1 MSISEPFIR
10 RPIATSLLMLG
21 VLVFGIGAYNLL
33 PVAALPRVD
42 FPTVVVTT
50 NYPGASPE
58 TMASAI
64 ATPLE
69 QQFAALPSLTE
80 MSSTS
85 GVGTTMITLQ
95 FDLERSIDAAAQD
108 VQQAI
113 NAATGLLPKDLPSP
127 PTYRKTNP
135 ADRPVLIYAIHSD
148 ALPVYRIDDYAYT
161 IIAQK
166 LATVKG
172 VAESRI
178 FGQKPYAVHVQV
190 NPGELAARGIGLE
203 DLRTAL
209 TSATVN
215 RPKGN
220 LASAHQTVTLD
231 TNDQI
236 FDAAGF
242 RKVIVAYKNG
252 APIRLGDIAE
262 VIDGVQNARA
272 GAWFERKPAE
282 GLAVQ
287 REAGANT
294 NQVVDTIRGA
304 PYQPGLIKRYLCSLD
319 LLPAMLLNCAP
330 PPPGL
335 LEKLQES
342 IPPSVQVDLV
352 SDRSIV
358 IRAAVHDVQFT
369 MMLTIGLV
377 ILVIFIFLRTLW
389 ATVIPSLAVP
399 LSLLAT
405 FAVMYAV
412 GYSLDNISLMALTI
426 SVGFIVDDAIVM
438 IENIVRYLE
447 QGDRPFEAAL
457 KGAGQIGFT
466 IISITFSLIAVFIPL
481 LFMGG
486 IVGRLFRE
494 FAVTVSVAVV
504 ASAFISLT
512 LTPVMCSLFLKG
524 QGEHP
529 PGRLSRLAER
539 GFVAVLRGYERGLIF
554 IFRHQLGALM
564 ATLGLMGLTFI
575 LYFGVPYTSYSGI
588 PKGFFPQQDT
598 GFIFGQAEA
607 RQDTSF
613 AKMAGIVHQIV
624 DIVQKDPAVNGAFY
638 FAGAYAYNPTENTG
652 RVFIQLK
659 PHDQRDVTSDQVIQR
674 LRPKVAAVE
683 GAKFFMQSGQDIS
696 IGGRLSRTQYQYT
709 LTDTDSNELNQW
721 APMVEAAMRKLPELQ
736 DVASDQQIAAPH
748 IAIDIDRDAASR
760 LGLSASLIDETLYDA
775 FGQRQIATM
784 YTSTN
789 QYKVILEVKPEFQND
804 PTALSKIYVSGP
816 NGVQVPLSS
825 FTHFTSK
832 VEPLLL
838 SHQGQFPAVTLSFNL
853 APGTAIGQAVDKIQ
867 AMEADLHMPAT
878 VNGAFQGAAQ
888 AFKASLSST
897 PLLIGAAILVVY
909 IVLGI
914 LYESYIHPIT
924 ILSALPSAGVGA
936 LLALMIMHYD
946 LSVIALIGV
955 ILLIGI
961 VKKNAIMMID
971 FALQAERLHGKSPLE
986 AIHEACLL
994 RFRPIMMTTFAAL
1007 FGGLPI
1013 AIGQGAG
1020 SELRRPLGIAMVGG
1034 LLVSQWLTLYTTPV
1048 IYLYLDR
1055 LSRFLGGSRRQ
1066 SRLAAALTD
1075 VQRPSLVEDSRGAA
1089 E

>member
-33 PVAALPRVD
+33 PVAALPKVD

-69 QQFAALPSLTE
+69 QQFAALPSLAE

-95 FDLERSIDAAAQD
+95 FDLERNIEAAAQD

-166 LATVKG
+166 VATVKG

-178 FGQKPYAVHVQV
+178 FGQKPYAVHIQV

-203 DLRTAL
+203 DLRTAV
-209 TSATVN
+209 TAATVN

-220 LASAHQTVTLD
+220 LAGAHQTVTLD

-236 FDAAGF
+236 FNAEGF

-252 APIRLGDIAE
+252 APVRLGDIAE

-294 NQVVDTIRGA
+294 IQVVDTVKQI
-304 PYQPGLIKRYLCSLD
+304 
-319 LLPAMLLNCAP
+319 LP
-330 PPPGL
+330 
-335 LEKLQES
+335 KLQES
-342 IPPSVQVDLV
+342 IPPSVQIDLV
-352 SDRSIV
+352 SDRSVV

-405 FAVMYAV
+405 FGVMYAV

-426 SVGFIVDDAIVM
+426 SVGFVVDDAIVM

-447 QGDRPFEAAL
+447 LGDGPFEAAL

-481 LFMGG
+481 LFMSG

-494 FAVTVSVAVV
+494 FAVTVSVAVI

-529 PGRLSRLAER
+529 PGRISRMAER
-539 GFVAVLRGYERGLIF
+539 CFVAALNGYDRGLIF
-554 IFRHQLGALM
+554 ILRHQLPALI
-564 ATLGLMGLTFI
+564 ATLVLMVTTAY
-575 LYFGVPYTSYSGI
+575 LYIII

-613 AKMAGIVHQIV
+613 AKMQGIVHELA
-624 DIVQKDPAVNGAFY
+624 DIVRKDPAVAGAFY

-652 RVFIQLK
+652 RIFMQLK

-736 DVASDQQIAAPH
+736 DVASDQQVAAPH

-784 YTSTN
+784 YTATN

-804 PTALSKIYVSGP
+804 P
-816 NGVQVPLSS
+816 
-825 FTHFTSK
+825 
-832 VEPLLL
+832 
-838 SHQGQFPAVTLSFNL
+838 
-853 APGTAIGQAVDKIQ
+853 
-867 AMEADLHMPAT
+867 
-878 VNGAFQGAAQ
+878 
-888 AFKASLSST
+888 
-897 PLLIGAAILVVY
+897 
-909 IVLGI
+909 
-914 LYESYIHPIT
+914 
-924 ILSALPSAGVGA
+924 SAL
-936 LLALMIMHYD
+936 
-946 LSVIALIGV
+946 
-955 ILLIGI
+955 
-961 VKKNAIMMID
+961 
-971 FALQAERLHGKSPLE
+971 
-986 AIHEACLL
+986 
-994 RFRPIMMTTFAAL
+994 
-1007 FGGLPI
+1007 
-1013 AIGQGAG
+1013 
-1020 SELRRPLGIAMVGG
+1020 
-1034 LLVSQWLTLYTTPV
+1034 
-1048 IYLYLDR
+1048 
-1055 LSRFLGGSRRQ
+1055 
-1066 SRLAAALTD
+1066 
-1075 VQRPSLVEDSRGAA
+1075 
-1089 E
+1089 